1 MSRTEF
7 RRLSAD
13 DRLDFQRFVDY
24 AFSPEGGPQQYDGP
38 ESTPDRQGQQF
49 GLFADGTLRTV
60 CTQYDFTASVRGE
73 WVPVAGL
80 AALATPPEYR
90 RQGYVSDLVEASLR
104 RWRGESPL
112 AALWP
117 FDYGYYEQ
125 FGWAMGCTLTEYT
138 CPPDAL
144 AFGRDAPG
152 TARRLDPDDW
162 KRLRGVTEAY
172 REEYDLTMRR
182 DEEWWRERIFDSGD
196 RYVYGLERDGEIR
209 GYVGYTVEADD
220 ETRRMKVLY
229 NAFTDHDAFRGLLG
243 FLSNHDSQVEEVTL
257 YRPAES
263 SLLDMVPDPKAV
275 DCEVHPGMMVRVVS
289 VVDALEAVSYPSEAT
304 GTLTLAVSDDTADWN
319 DGTFE
324 LSVSDGEADCRPVED
339 ADPDVRLDIGTLA
352 QVLVGY
358 HSVPEARRLADLQVT
373 SDEVAAQLARWF
385 PPRAVSPLDNF

>member
-1 MSRTEF
+1 MSRTEL
-7 RRLSAD
+7 RQLSAD
-13 DRLDFQRFVDY
+13 DQPDFQRFLDY
-24 AFSPEGGPQQYDGP
+24 AFAPEAGPQEYDDG
-38 ESTPDRQGQQF
+38 STPDRQGQQF
-49 GLFADGTLRTV
+49 GLFDDGTLRSV
-60 CTQYDFTASVRGE
+60 CTHYDLTASVRGE

-80 AALATPPEYR
+80 AALATMPEHR
-90 RQGYVSDLVEASLR
+90 RQGYVSDLVTASLR

-152 TARRLDPDDW
+152 TARRLDPADW
-162 KRLRGVTEAY
+162 ERLRGVTDAY
-172 REEYDLTMRR
+172 REEYDLVMRR
-182 DEEWWRERIFDSGD
+182 DESWWRERIFDSGD
-196 RYVYGLERDGEIR
+196 RYVYGLERDGEIC
-209 GYVGYTVEADD
+209 GYVGYTVEA
-220 ETRRMKVLY
+220 EESRRLKVLY

-324 LSVSDGEADCRPVED
+324 LAVANGEGGCRSVESG
-339 ADPDVRLDIGTLA
+339 DPDVRLDIGTLA
-352 QVLVGY
+352 QILVGY
-358 HSVPEARRLADLQVT
+358 HSVTEARRLADLQVT
-373 SDEVAAQLARWF
+373 SEDVASQLAGWF